1 MTIFDNSKVS
11 FVLEEELVEPAN
23 IKILTEKLY
32 SSFNGIGTVK
42 SIEYTG
48 KREIG
53 QDVGVQTAME
63 RRSAARVAKW
73 RGRRDTSD
81 AHHQLRA
88 LRKLELMEEIKAR
101 VANLTTRISTHPDPN
116 WGRSEKQPI

>member
-1 MTIFDNSKVS
+1 M
-11 FVLEEELVEPAN
+11 LEEEVVEPSN

-53 QDVGVQTAME
+53 QDVGVQTAMK
-63 RRSAARVAKW
+63 RRTAARAAKW

-81 AHHQLRA
+81 AHQQLRA
-88 LRKLELMEEIKAR
+88 LRKLELIEEIQAGFLR
-101 VANLTTRISTHPDPN
+101 EF
-116 WGRSEKQPI
+116 GRSIPV

>member
-1 MTIFDNSKVS
+1 M
-11 FVLEEELVEPAN
+11 LEEEVVEPSN

-53 QDVGVQTAME
+53 QDVGVQTAM
-63 RRSAARVAKW
+63 RRRTAARAAKW

-81 AHHQLRA
+81 AHQQLRA
-88 LRKLELMEEIKAR
+88 LRKLELIEEIQAGFLR
-101 VANLTTRISTHPDPN
+101 EF
-116 WGRSEKQPI
+116 GRSISDTRKIRYSFLEPLYTFLRGRILLS